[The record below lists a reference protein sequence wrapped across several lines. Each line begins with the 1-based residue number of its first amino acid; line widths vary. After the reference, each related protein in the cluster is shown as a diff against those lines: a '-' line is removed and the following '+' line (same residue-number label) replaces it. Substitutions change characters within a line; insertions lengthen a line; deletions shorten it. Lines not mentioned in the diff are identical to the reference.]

1 VSLVPSLAAT
11 GARTDVVLR
20 RVAGLRPVRRIAM
33 ATADPPTDGTPLT
46 TFVTLV
52 REASAR
58 VSAQAVYSIA
68 ERPFSV
74 A

>member
-1 VSLVPSLAAT
+1 VSLVPSLAAA
-11 GARTDVVLR
+11 GARTDVALR
-20 RVAGLRPVRRIAM
+20 RVAGRRPTRRIAV
-33 ATADPPTDGTPLT
+33 ATAGPPADGAPLA
-46 TFVTLV
+46 TFVSLV

-58 VSAQAVYSIA
+58 ISADAVYSVP